1 MKNNLLN
8 KRGYLMKLIQIRR
21 QFICIYKM
29 PLLFLNKPLK
39 FNGIFIHNSWNS
51 PIQLNIKFVLK
62 Q

>member
-8 KRGYLMKLIQIRR
+8 KRGYLIKLIQIRR

-39 FNGIFIHNSWNS
+39 FNGIFIHNSWKS
-51 PIQLNIKFVLK
+51 PTQQNKESVLT
-62 Q
+62 